1 MNDELQRIV
10 DSLNAWGWSANARIS
25 FNKFLNAVETEQ
37 GLSEQI
43 QNIQKLLTISYLIK
57 KRINL
62 KNA

>member
-43 QNIQKLLTISYLIK
+43 QNIQKIIDN
-57 KRINL
+57 IVNI
-62 KNA
+62 